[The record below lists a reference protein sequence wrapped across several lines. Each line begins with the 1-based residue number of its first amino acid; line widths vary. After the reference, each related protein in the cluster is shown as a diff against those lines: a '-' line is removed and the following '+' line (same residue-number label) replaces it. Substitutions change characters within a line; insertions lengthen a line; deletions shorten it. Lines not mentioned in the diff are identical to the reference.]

1 MTDKWNDAVI
11 SKSMLAA
18 KASARFGR
26 TVHTDRPFHG
36 FVLNDPGCETVY
48 CFSDGKVLHTREN
61 ELFYLPKGSSYQ
73 VTSNPEDSAYVI
85 NFESDLLCEPFTMP
99 LSDVMSVRKL
109 FFDAAKE
116 WELNEENS
124 QALVMKKLYGII
136 LLTVYEVAKNNL
148 RDVKSLIRG
157 IQDMANRFTESS
169 LAIEELA
176 ALSDMTLSD
185 FRRYFRKLFGLFPK
199 EYLIRLRIK
208 YAKSLLNLGSF
219 SVSEVAALTGY
230 SDLAHFSREFSKRT
244 GISPSAYTKT
254 NRKGNIKPF

>member
-1 MTDKWNDAVI
+1 
-11 SKSMLAA
+11 
-18 KASARFGR
+18 
-26 TVHTDRPFHG
+26 
-36 FVLNDPGCETVY
+36 
-48 CFSDGKVLHTREN
+48 
-61 ELFYLPKGSSYQ
+61 
-73 VTSNPEDSAYVI
+73 
-85 NFESDLLCEPFTMP
+85 MP

-157 IQDMANRFTESS
+157 IEAMANRFTESS

-185 FRRYFRKLFGLFPK
+185 FRNRFHRIFGLFPK
-199 EYLIRLRIK
+199 EYLIRLRIR
-208 YAKSLLNLGSF
+208 YARSLLNLGNL
-219 SVSEVAALTGY
+219 SVSDVAKLSGY
-230 SDLAHFSREFSKRT
+230 SDISHFSCEFSKRI
-244 GISPSAYTKT
+244 GISPSDYVNK
-254 NRKGNIKPF
+254 